1 MAKSHIANLHPATHW
16 PNNKEE
22 KMKASKI
29 DHTIDF
35 DIVDNKIFVNCQS
48 CNHSF
53 ELGHLEW
60 SAIICPNCKAVIRQ
74 EDDEEE
80 ESEEEVEM
88 FDDEGKAKIPVVVM
102 AKKGTEQLEVLTPTD
117 ALMFLKSNECVD
129 DDIHWVLEGEFKI
142 GMQKLVD
149 ILICHPEFFPCL
161 DVAIDSDPRDRKIKR
176 MLMKAKSQPEN

>member
-1 MAKSHIANLHPATHW
+1 MVKNHIANLHPVIHW

-22 KMKASKI
+22 IMKSKI
-29 DHTIDF
+29 DHNIDF
-35 DIVDNKIFVNCQS
+35 DIVDNKIFINCQS

-53 ELGHLEW
+53 ELHHLEW
-60 SAIICPNCKAVIRQ
+60 SGIMCPSCKCVIRQ
-74 EDDEEE
+74 EE
-80 ESEEEVEM
+80 ESEEEEIEM
-88 FDDEGKAKIPVVVM
+88 LDDEGKAKIPVVIL

-129 DDIHWVLEGEFKI
+129 DDIHWVLEGTFECS
-142 GMQKLVD
+142 MQKLID
-149 ILICHPEFFPCL
+149 ILICHPSFFPCL

>member
-1 MAKSHIANLHPATHW
+1 
-16 PNNKEE
+16 
-22 KMKASKI
+22 MKSKI
-29 DHTIDF
+29 DHNIDF
-35 DIVDNKIFVNCQS
+35 DIIGNKIFINCQE
-48 CNHSF
+48 CEHSF
-53 ELGHLEW
+53 ELHHLEW
-60 SAIICPNCKAVIRQ
+60 SAIICPSCKYVIRQ
-74 EDDEEE
+74 EDEE
-80 ESEEEVEM
+80 EEEVEV
-88 FDDEGKAKIPVVVM
+88 FNKDKAKIPVVIL